1 LDGEV
6 SPIVSAFP
14 QLGGFV
20 GLNILLR
27 YESQKS
33 DAGFENI
40 LQTADLDLKNL
51 KNILET
57 VNVVSALKKDFP
69 DSENSRC
76 ADEKLQT
83 LYVFVFKFRHVN
95 ISPEY
100 RRNTY
105 VSW

>member
-1 LDGEV
+1 LDYDDITFKDYKARRKN
-6 SPIVSAFP
+6 SPIR
-14 QLGGFV
+14 
-20 GLNILLR
+20 N
-27 YESQKS
+27 ESQKS

-83 LYVFVFKFRHVN
+83 LN